1 MNNDITELN
10 KKAEKLHKQ
19 NQAKINQ
26 LQSIN
31 GINIGPDIINSLIL
45 QTLIQMFFPTDL
57 DKAAFNLEFENIFN
71 AFLNDLSKQSTNS
84 LLYVPNGR

>member
-57 DKAAFNLEFENIFN
+57 DTAAFNLEFENIFN